1 MIFSHFENADM
12 LAHSLLTSHKCG
24 CEMADMVVAI
34 RNAISHSKLNVMY
47 GRTYQRRNKK
57 PVGANGADEHEEVPG
72 HAKRNGVPKD
82 LDHLLP

>member
-1 MIFSHFENADM
+1 
-12 LAHSLLTSHKCG
+12 
-24 CEMADMVVAI
+24 MADMVVAI
-34 RNAISHSKLNVMY
+34 RNVMY

-82 LDHLLP
+82 FDHLLP